1 MPFFFC
7 CFFFE
12 HHPTLIIIVIVLSS
26 SSFSQLEKKLTE
38 AVVRGHKAGLLR
50 QNDYHNLFQCETLE
64 DLKLNLVSESKKRS
78 FFFSTID
85 VFFSTST
92 LTSRPRLSFLFS
104 SHPTPPPPP
113 LSGQRL
119 RRPDPGPPRREGDRQ
134 TRRRLGRDA
143 VRGLGQAREIPRLL
157 RHRPHDRQ
165 RRAGGVR
172 VAEGQGR
179 AGAARQVPPARE
191 VRRARRARGR
201 ELDAGALS
209 VGAGGHSPGALLRG
223 GAHCRLVVDEREGE
237 RERERMKPER
247 EACFLLLLLK
257 RKGKN
262 SLEKNPKKKKT

>member
-92 LTSRPRLSFLFS
+92 LTSRPRLS
-104 SHPTPPPPP
+104 TPNGKTP
-113 LSGQRL
+113 SGN
-119 RRPDPGPPRREGDRQ
+119 
-134 TRRRLGRDA
+134 
-143 VRGLGQAREIPRLL
+143 
-157 RHRPHDRQ
+157 
-165 RRAGGVR
+165 
-172 VAEGQGR
+172 
-179 AGAARQVPPARE
+179 
-191 VRRARRARGR
+191 
-201 ELDAGALS
+201 AGALT
-209 VGAGGHSPGALLRG
+209 PALLVERATAKLVDDWDAMRSAASAKLAKFLDFCVIG
-223 GAHCRLVVDEREGE
+223 HMIDNVVLVVSGSLRDRDVQELLDKCHPLGRFEGLAALAVASSMRELYRLVLVDTPLAPYFAEELTAG
-237 RERERMKPER
+237 
-247 EACFLLLLLK
+247 
-257 RKGKN
+257 
-262 SLEKNPKKKKT
+262 

>member
-104 SHPTPPPPP
+104 SHPTTPPTPPTSPVPPTQHQKQPNHSPPPTTAPIWP
-113 LSGQRL
+113 TS
-119 RRPDPGPPRREGDRQ
+119 
-134 TRRRLGRDA
+134 
-143 VRGLGQAREIPRLL
+143 
-157 RHRPHDRQ
+157 
-165 RRAGGVR
+165 
-172 VAEGQGR
+172 
-179 AGAARQVPPARE
+179 PA
-191 VRRARRARGR
+191 
-201 ELDAGALS
+201 
-209 VGAGGHSPGALLRG
+209 P
-223 GAHCRLVVDEREGE
+223 
-237 RERERMKPER
+237 
-247 EACFLLLLLK
+247 
-257 RKGKN
+257 
-262 SLEKNPKKKKT
+262 